1 MSRSLFRLV
10 AASLFITVCSH
21 SQTASAICTPD
32 DQTDCVDRF
41 RSYTGTLDFFAS
53 GGSFS
58 AIDDLLDDRPD
69 REVAIG
75 EVEIP
80 LDRIPPRA
88 ELVAAFLYF
97 GGSLFLDN
105 DGNDSPDEDV
115 EILVPGSTEYQLV
128 QGDTVYQSGAIP
140 GFPEVSLYS
149 VRADITDILNQNG
162 GSIGGRYKVRDFA
175 ADIFNN
181 QSKHTVANASFSIV
195 LIFQERRLPPRTI
208 VIFDGMQEVLGSTV
222 SLALSGFTVSEVPSG
237 SMTIYALEGD
247 CNPGPGDCSNGNN
260 LSGAERI
267 RVSADKTEDDAS
279 CVARRIEANQDP
291 ITLANES
298 NPENDIFNR
307 TINTVS
313 PPLTNVPGTD
323 IDEFDITSALSPGD
337 TCVTVEAT
345 TPFPNGGQT
354 GELIGLA
361 YAIVGIDV
369 FAPELREDSRIE
381 VGAENGRFFPEHN
394 PGDPLRVSYV
404 VSNTGNLTASGINL
418 EAALPRGVVDF
429 EILEQPE
436 GALVEFAKEGG
447 EAGSG
452 RISVSNISVRKGEST
467 SVVLSVLTQ
476 CPLAESTELT
486 FTASVTAPIEGGAG
500 VQPISSTT
508 VLKSNRCGPRYFLF
522 GDGGCQSAPFG
533 GKKSFFVWLGLVL
546 VAFVVFRKRRSP
558 WLFTVFIVAF
568 AMTACGEPTIPDH
581 LDRPPVSTIG
591 LACPDYPGM
600 VIIPSINGSD
610 VFCMD
615 AYEATIDSGLSLGA
629 IDQSNTSSTGDGS
642 TTASAY
648 SIRFELPVSGVSWYQ
663 ANAACQNAGKRLCS
677 ADEWI
682 TACRGDQDR
691 TYPYADEYDR
701 GTCNGHDSG
710 RRGLVQSGSMFEV
723 KADPLTGKDRAF
735 GCVSQHG
742 VYDLSGNLWEW
753 NSTQYLDNTRRGLA
767 GGGYKSNRAGLRCV
781 TDDNYALPNE
791 ANATFGF
798 RCCVDYPLG
807 F

>member
-1 MSRSLFRLV
+1 MMSVSSF
-10 AASLFITVCSH
+10 

-32 DQTDCVDRF
+32 NRTDCVDRF
-41 RSYTGTLDFFAS
+41 RSFTGTLNFFAS

-58 AIDDLLDDRPD
+58 EIDDPADDRPG
-69 REVAIG
+69 REVSIG

-105 DGNDSPDEDV
+105 DGNDTPDQDV
-115 EILVPGSTEYQLV
+115 EILVPGSTEYQSV
-128 QGDTVYQSGAIP
+128 TGDTVYRSGSIP

-149 VRADITDILNQNG
+149 VRADITELLIQTG
-162 GSIGGRYKVRDFA
+162 GPMGGQYKVRDFA
-175 ADIFNN
+175 ADIFND

-195 LIFQERRLPPRTI
+195 LIFQEPRLSPRTI

-247 CNPGPGDCSNGNN
+247 CNPGPGDCRNGNN

-279 CVARRIEANQDP
+279 CLAKRIDSNQNP
-291 ITLANES
+291 LTLENAT
-298 NPENDIFNR
+298 NPRNDIFNR

-323 IDEFDITSALSPGD
+323 IDEFDITSALAPGD

-345 TPFPNGGQT
+345 TPFPSGGQT
-354 GELIGLA
+354 GELIGLT

-404 VSNTGNLTASGINL
+404 VSNTGNLTGTGINI

-429 EILEQPE
+429 EVLEQPE
-436 GALVEFAKEGG
+436 GALVEVAKEGG
-447 EAGSG
+447 KAGSG
-452 RISVSNISVRKGEST
+452 QISVSNISVRKGESA

-476 CPLAESTELT
+476 CPLAETTELT

-500 VQPISSTT
+500 VQPIAMTT
-508 VLKSNRCGPRYFLF
+508 VAQSNRCGPRYFLF

-533 GKKSFFVWLGLVL
+533 RQKDFFVWLT
-546 VAFVVFRKRRSP
+546 VALISFALLRKRR
-558 WLFTVFIVAF
+558 WLGLFTGLIF
-568 AMTACGEPTIPDH
+568 ALIFTGCGGPTIPDH
-581 LDRPPVSTIG
+581 LDRPPVDPIG
-591 LACPDYPGM
+591 LACPNYPGM

-615 AYEATIDSGLSLGA
+615 AYEASVDEELSLGA
-629 IDQSNTSSTGDGS
+629 VEQSATSSSGDGS
-642 TTASAY
+642 TTASAN
-648 SIRFELPVSGVSWYQ
+648 SIRFALPTSGVSWFQ

-677 ADEWI
+677 AKEWI

-691 TYPYADEYDR
+691 TYPYADNYER

-710 RRGLVQSGSMFEV
+710 RRGLVQSGAMFEV
-723 KADPLTGKDRAF
+723 KPDPLTGKDRAF

-767 GGGYKSNRAGLRCV
+767 GGGYKSNRTGLRCV
-781 TDDNYALPNE
+781 TEDNYALPNE